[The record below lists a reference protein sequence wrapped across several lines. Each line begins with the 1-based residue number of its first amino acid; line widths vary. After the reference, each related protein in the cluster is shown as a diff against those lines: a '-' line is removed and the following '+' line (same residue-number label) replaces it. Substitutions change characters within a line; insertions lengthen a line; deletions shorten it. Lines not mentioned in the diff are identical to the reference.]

1 MLGNL
6 PEAAHFEA
14 VKRFWRIT
22 AEPRFMRAVEN
33 FLYAVDLDGT
43 EWVLRLTCSN
53 RRSIDELASELD
65 WIQFLSANG
74 LSVAYPLPSLR
85 GNLVERLSGGCGDYY
100 AAVFRKAPGH
110 SLRQLTDFSD
120 TVVGAWGAYIGRI
133 HALTQRYSVPNGT
146 KRRAD
151 WRGELTLQVALRSVD
166 ARGGPCSDIFLQLLE
181 WQRGL
186 EQPAD
191 GYGLVHADLHHG
203 NFFVQGSTITAFDF
217 DDCCYHWFAYDLAVP
232 WFYLRGEYRSS
243 GVQFAEERLFE
254 VFLEGYAKSH
264 TLSSAWT
271 KRIETF
277 IAYRTAL
284 LYHWLKT
291 RLADGDFDQ
300 TGIDWCERMMPY
312 YASQLGKSILF
323 E

>member
-14 VKRFWRIT
+14 VKRFWRIS
-22 AEPRFMRAVEN
+22 AEPRFIRAVEN

-43 EWVLRLTCSN
+43 EWVLRLTSSN

-85 GNLVERLSGGCGDYY
+85 GNLVERLSGGGGDYY
-100 AAVFRKAPGH
+100 ATVFRKAPGH
-110 SLRQLTDFSD
+110 SLRPLTDFSD
-120 TVVGAWGAYIGRI
+120 AVVGAWGAYIGRI

-146 KRRAD
+146 KKRAD
-151 WRGELTLQVALRSVD
+151 WWGELTLQVALRSVD
-166 ARGGPCSDIFLQLLE
+166 ARGGPCSDILLQLLD

-186 EQPAD
+186 EQPPNA
-191 GYGLVHADLHHG
+191 YGLVHADLHYG
-203 NFFVQGSTITAFDF
+203 NFFVQESSITAFDF

-232 WFYLRGEYRSS
+232 WFYVRGEYRSL

-264 TLSSAWT
+264 TLSSVWIM
-271 KRIETF
+271 RIETF

-284 LYHWLKT
+284 FYHWLKT
-291 RLADGDFDQ
+291 RLVDGDFDQ

-312 YASQLGKSILF
+312 YESQLGKSILF